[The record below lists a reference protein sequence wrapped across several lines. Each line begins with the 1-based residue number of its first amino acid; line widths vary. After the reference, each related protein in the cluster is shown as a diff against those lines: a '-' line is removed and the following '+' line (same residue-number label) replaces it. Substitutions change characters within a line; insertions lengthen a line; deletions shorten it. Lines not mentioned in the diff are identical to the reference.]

1 MLLRCRTKTLDL
13 ARPVVMGV
21 LNVTPDSFS
30 DGGRF
35 SDIAAAVAH
44 GLSMVQEGAAI
55 IDVGGEST
63 RPGASPVDADDE
75 ILRVIPVIERLRA
88 QTDVVISVDTSKPQV
103 ILAAVAAG
111 ADLIND
117 VRALGEE
124 GALEAAA
131 ATQCAVCLMH
141 MKGSPRDMQARPHY
155 DDVVKEVGTFLKE
168 RAGVCRAAGITADR
182 IAIDPGFGFGK
193 TQEHNLQL
201 LRHLRQLAIPVEDGA
216 PSATFPI
223 MVGLSRKSTVGQ
235 LTGRPAG
242 ERVYGSVALAML
254 AALNGARIVRVHDV
268 GATVDVLKVLTA
280 VMCEREI

>member
-1 MLLRCRTKTLDL
+1 MLLRCKTKTLDL

-35 SDIAAAVAH
+35 GDVAGAVAH
-44 GLSMVQEGAAI
+44 GLSMVQDGAAI

-63 RPGASPVDADDE
+63 RPGADPVSADDE
-75 ILRVIPVIERLRA
+75 ICRVIPVVEKLRS
-88 QTDVVISVDTSKPQV
+88 QTDVVISVDTSKPEV
-103 ILAAVAAG
+103 IRAAVAAG

-117 VRALGEE
+117 VRALREE
-124 GALEAAA
+124 GALEAVSASG
-131 ATQCAVCLMH
+131 CAVCLMH
-141 MKGSPRDMQARPHY
+141 MKGSPRDMQTHPHY
-155 DDVVKEVGTFLKE
+155 DNVVNEVKAFLKE
-168 RAGVCRAAGITADR
+168 RIDLCRAAGVDADR

-193 TQEHNLQL
+193 TQDHNLQL
-201 LRHLRQLAIPVEDGA
+201 LRHLGQLAIPVEDGG
-216 PSATFPI
+216 PGATFPI
-223 MVGLSRKSTVGQ
+223 MAGLSRKSTVGH

-242 ERVYGSVALAML
+242 ERVYGSVALAMI

-280 VMCEREI
+280 VMSV